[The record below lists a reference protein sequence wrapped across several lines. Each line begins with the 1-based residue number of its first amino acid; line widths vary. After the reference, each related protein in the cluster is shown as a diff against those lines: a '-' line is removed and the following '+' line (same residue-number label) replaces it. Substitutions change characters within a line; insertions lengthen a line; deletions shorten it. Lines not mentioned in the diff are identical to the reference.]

1 MKRLRSLF
9 NWTTREWF
17 GLAEL
22 MVKKGGGRGEDR
34 QTINI
39 L

>member
-1 MKRLRSLF
+1 MKSLKSLL
-9 NWTTREWF
+9 NWTREWF

-22 MVKKGGGRGEDR
+22 MVKKGGMRGEDR